1 LADLNVRARG
11 FGATAPTRWQDPL
24 ATLGAIAVIVTAAV
38 VYNKWLLDPRIFFFA
53 DDWHWLWRAEFL
65 SWSGNF
71 SFLPTAAY
79 NDRPIGAVAVKLMYE
94 AFGLDH
100 SRFQHVLIFVHALN
114 CVLLYAIT
122 VRYSG
127 RVGALLASLLAAT
140 WFSALA
146 AVGWLAAIF
155 DLLGATLCLATVA
168 FRQLAIK
175 SGSHFRYDVAGA
187 VCYLLAI
194 RTKEFAIGTLG
205 VLFLMG
211 VVAEKQS
218 VRATLKQMAPYLIVF
233 AVLAARYAQLLTT
246 AAPAE
251 DDPYRLVFTV
261 STVIASLRFYLS
273 NLFYAD
279 IVRPWVLGILVI
291 GVVGALLTAT
301 AHQRRVVAFGLGSF
315 VIMLGPTLFLVTSAT
330 TAYHALYL
338 YTPHFFMALVVGAL
352 LGDRYVSRILTLAV
366 ALMVLQAPQLTHLRD
381 NTIGYYYESGAANQA
396 MFNSAVRLLT
406 PLPPGATVF
415 VSGVEPFFNPFSYG
429 PGNALKVAFKDFDLA
444 VEVEK
449 PEGQMVAKFCD
460 TGGAKRFLRF
470 DGKLATDVTPEVVGH
485 CGDLRRALAP

>member
-1 LADLNVRARG
+1 MADLNVRAQG
-11 FGATAPTRWQDPL
+11 FGATALTRWQGLL

-38 VYNKWLLDPRIFFFA
+38 AYNGWLLDPRIFFFA
-53 DDWHWLWRAEFL
+53 DDWNWLWRAEFL
-65 SWSGNF
+65 PWGGTF

-79 NDRPIGAVAVKLMYE
+79 NDRPIGAVVVKVMYE
-94 AFGLDH
+94 TFGLDRH
-100 SRFQHVLIFVHALN
+100 RFQHALIFLHALN
-114 CVLLYAIT
+114 CVLLYVIT
-122 VRYSG
+122 VRYMG

-146 AVGWLAAIF
+146 AVAWLAAIF

-211 VVAEKQS
+211 IFAERQS
-218 VRATLKQMAPYLIVF
+218 VRATTKQLVPYFIVF
-233 AVLAARYAQLLTT
+233 AVLAVRYAQLLAT

-251 DDPYRLVFTV
+251 DDPYRLVFAV

-273 NLFYAD
+273 ILFYAD
-279 IVRPWVLGILVI
+279 IVRPWVLGILIV
-291 GVVGALLTAT
+291 GLAGALLIAT
-301 AHQRRVVAFGLGSF
+301 AQQRRVVAFGLASF
-315 VIMLGPTLFLVTSAT
+315 VIMLGPTLFLVTTAT
-330 TAYHALYL
+330 TEYHALYL

-352 LGDRYVSRILTLAV
+352 LGHRFVSRMLTLGI
-366 ALMVLQAPQLTHLRD
+366 ALIVLEAPQLTHSRD

-396 MFNSAVRLLT
+396 MFNSAAKLLT
-406 PLPPGATVF
+406 PLPRGATVF
-415 VSGVEPFFNPFSYG
+415 VSGIQPFFNPFSYG
-429 PGNALKVAFKDFDLA
+429 PGNALKVAFKDFNLA
-444 VEVEK
+444 VEVEQ
-449 PEGQMVAKFCD
+449 PEGELVAKFCGT
-460 TGGAKRFLRF
+460 TGARRFLRV
-470 DGKLATDVTPEVVGH
+470 DGKLVMDVTSEVAGH
-485 CGDLRRALAP
+485 CGDPNHN